1 MDDFQINILGDICIV
16 KVDILIATHRDV
28 KPFWNEMESR
38 SVSKQKKLIIDLSP
52 CNYVDSTFMGIIV
65 KLFRMICDENGQLS
79 LVFPRMDSLESFRMM
94 GITKIIDCY
103 DTLDEA
109 LESFGSK
116 SIIKILKFDQNFSLN

>member
-1 MDDFQINILGDICIV
+1 VDDFQINILGDICIV

>member
-1 MDDFQINILGDICIV
+1 VDDFQINIIGDLCIV

-28 KPFWNEMESR
+28 KTFWNEMENKSIF
-38 SVSKQKKLIIDLSP
+38 KQKKLIIDLSP

-65 KLFRMICDENGQLS
+65 KLFRQVCDENGQLA

-94 GITKIIDCY
+94 GITKIIDCH
-103 DTLDEA
+103 DTLDKA

-116 SIIKILKFDQNFSLN
+116 PKIQNLKFDQKFSLN